1 MPMGGNLNEAGH
13 QWRVDETY
21 GALR

>member
-1 MPMGGNLNEAGH
+1 MPTGGNLNEAGH
-13 QWRVDETY
+13 WWRVDETY